1 METKAPASS
10 RLLKYSEEYTADWKG
25 ILSDPNN
32 RFVAIDFETNGRDF
46 YKDPQNAETRG
57 FSLAVKIGNRYIGDY
72 FPISHPDANLSKDVW
87 LPILELAT
95 GQGKCNIVH
104 NYLADSKF
112 AEAVGVSLSDEFI
125 DTMRLAH
132 LDDENYGR
140 TEAGYSLEGCCQRYL
155 NEPGKHKTV
164 EFEMM
169 MQIVGWEGMPY
180 ISIKD
185 YATHDAIQTLKLAF
199 HLMKKTQKEPGLKEF
214 WEKVDRPNQLTLK
227 HMREVGI
234 KVDLDFCKMMEE
246 KCFENMRRIESE
258 TGRRFQGAG
267 SVKDMQELFWEEL
280 KLPIIYNKRKQKDGT
295 FKETPSLD
303 AKAMERYEAIL
314 ERDNNPIARKV
325 LEFRGWQKAVTAFYQ
340 PYQEHV
346 DSDGRIRTNYKAH
359 GTVTGRYSSSK
370 PNLQQIPKE
379 SDKPWN
385 GEVKRAFVPEEGFEL
400 WEFDYSQLEF
410 RLAALLTGEQKLLD
424 IFNDDS
430 RDIFT
435 EMSQELGLTR
445 QQCKTLTYSI
455 QYGAGAQRIM
465 DVFGYSKSKAI
476 QTIDNWYKNYPK
488 IHAATT
494 RYKSQCMRNG
504 KVEIWS
510 GRFRHFHNP
519 KAEQHKAFNSANQ
532 GGAADIVKI
541 SMNSVRRELPELN
554 MNLQIHDALVFEIP
568 DGKQDYYVPQIKEI
582 MEHPVEQDRVRLKV
596 DGHVLGAK

>member
-1 METKAPASS
+1 MTMTS
-10 RLLKYSEEYTADWKG
+10 RLLDLK
-25 ILSDPNN
+25 SDYNINWLGVLNDQKN
-32 RFVAIDFETNGRDF
+32 RFVAIDFETNGVDF

-57 FSLAVKIGNRYIGDY
+57 FSLSVRIGNHYLSDY
-72 FPISHPDANLSKDVW
+72 FPVSHPDANLAEKDW
-87 LPILELAT
+87 RPILEAAT
-95 GQGKCNIVH
+95 GQGKCNVVH

-112 AEAVGVSLSDEFI
+112 SEKLGVSLSDDFI

-132 LDDENYGR
+132 LDNENFGR
-140 TEAGYSLEGCCQRYL
+140 TEGGYSLEACCLRYL
-155 NEPGKHKTV
+155 GEHGKSKSV
-164 EFEMM
+164 EFENMLKL
-169 MQIVGWEGMPY
+169 VGWAGMPY
-180 ISIKD
+180 ILIGPYGS
-185 YATHDAIQTLKLAF
+185 HDAQQTLKLAYA
-199 HLMKKTQKEPGLKEF
+199 LMKKTQKEPGLREY
-214 WEKVDRPNQLTLK
+214 WEKVDRPNQQTLK

-234 KVDLDFCKMMEE
+234 KVDLEFCKMMEE

-267 SVKDMQELFWEEL
+267 SVKDMQELFWEDL

-385 GEVKRAFVPEEGFEL
+385 GEVKRAFVPEDGFEL

-465 DVFGYSKSKAI
+465 DVFGYSKQKALDTI
-476 QTIDNWYKNYPK
+476 QRWYKNYPN
-488 IHAATT
+488 IHKATQ
-494 RYKSQCMRNG
+494 RYKAECTRNG

-510 GRFRHFHNP
+510 GRFRHFMTP
-519 KAEQHKAFNSANQ
+519 AKESHKAFNSANQ

-541 SMNSVRRELPELN
+541 SMNKVRQQIPELN

-568 DGKQDYYVPQIKEI
+568 LGQQDFYVPQIKEI

-596 DGHVLGAK
+596 DGHVLGSK